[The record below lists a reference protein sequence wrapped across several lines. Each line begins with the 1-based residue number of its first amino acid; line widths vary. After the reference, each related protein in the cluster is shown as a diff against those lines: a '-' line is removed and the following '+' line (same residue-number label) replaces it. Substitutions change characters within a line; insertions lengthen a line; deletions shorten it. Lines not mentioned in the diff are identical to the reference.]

1 MKDRLLTLALAFG
14 AFVAFY
20 AVMAPKPSAP
30 QERATRPVSIE
41 AGPNGYLG
49 LVRWLEAERVP
60 VLSLRER
67 FGKLRAVPGLAAS
80 TGNLLVSTA
89 PHLYPIRDSEV
100 WPLRD
105 WVQQGNTL
113 LVVAGLSDTPDWSM
127 EEGVDVAFMEHL
139 QDMTQMTFSE
149 WPGALDTEAPAEGAP
164 AAAESNTPKAMP
176 APKPDQPKNDDSKD
190 VDSEED
196 ASLSDMLDAQAK
208 LDEPLRFAM
217 EPVAPHPLLDGV
229 TKVSALS
236 EYPTSKWNGWF
247 SATGAM
253 ELAHDPESG
262 TPVLWLVPVG
272 QGQIIVSAYGSIL
285 TNKLLGDDN
294 NARLLANIVRWSLRG
309 GGKVIIDDAHQ
320 GMVAFYDPEAF
331 FGDSRLHVTLWWL
344 AGLWLLFVIGSQRLR
359 PALSSWNPVDI
370 TGFVRATGG
379 FMARVMRP
387 AAVGQQMIANFFND
401 ARKHLGLA
409 ADGAPLWDWLRAQP
423 AVSSQDIEWL
433 QTLHAKVQ
441 QGRRV
446 DLSQLHNLL
455 ARLRAALN

>member
-20 AVMAPKPSAP
+20 AVMAPKPEAP
-30 QERATRPVSIE
+30 RERPTRPISIE

-49 LVRWLEAERVP
+49 LVRWLEAEHVP

-67 FGKLRAVPGLAAS
+67 FGKLNGVPGLASA

-89 PHLYPIRDSEV
+89 PHVYPIRGSEV

-105 WVQQGNTL
+105 WVRKGNTL

-127 EEGVDVAFMEHL
+127 EDGVDDAFLEHL
-139 QDMTQMTFSE
+139 QTMTQMNFSQLPAE
-149 WPGALDTEAPAEGAP
+149 VETEPAEGASDAP
-164 AAAESNTPKAMP
+164 ETKPGQKPKAP
-176 APKPDQPKNDDSKD
+176 PDDSD
-190 VDSEED
+190 ADDFED
-196 ASLSDMLDAQAK
+196 DAASLSEIADAQTK
-208 LDEPLRFAM
+208 LDEPLRFEMQPAG
-217 EPVAPHPLLDGV
+217 AHSLLQGV
-229 TKVSALS
+229 SKVSAQS
-236 EYPTSKWNGWF
+236 EYPTSKWDGW
-247 SATGAM
+247 SNDTGAM

-262 TPVLWLVPVG
+262 APVLWLLPEG

-285 TNKLLGDDN
+285 TNKLLGDDG
-294 NARLLANIVRWSLRG
+294 NARLLANIVRWSLRD

-320 GMVAFYDPEAF
+320 GLVAFYDPEAF

-344 AGLWLLFVIGSQRLR
+344 LGLWLLFVIGSQRLR
-359 PALSSWNPVDI
+359 PAQSSWNPVDI

-387 AAVGQQMIANFFND
+387 AAAGQQMIANFFND
-401 ARKHLGLA
+401 ARKRLGLVT
-409 ADGAPLWDWLRAQP
+409 DGAPLWDWLHAQP
-423 AVSSQDIEWL
+423 VVSSDDIERL
-433 QTLHAKVQ
+433 QTLHARVQ

-446 DLSQLHNLL
+446 DLAQLHNLL
-455 ARLRAALN
+455 ARLRVALN

>member
-20 AVMAPKPSAP
+20 AVMAPKPPAP
-30 QERATRPVSIE
+30 QERATRPVSVE

-67 FGKLRAVPGLAAS
+67 FGKLHALPGLAAS

-89 PHLYPIRDSEV
+89 PHLYPMRDSEV

-105 WVQQGNTL
+105 WVQRGNTL

-127 EEGVDVAFMEHL
+127 DEGVDVAFMQHL

-149 WPGALDTEAPAEGAP
+149 LP
-164 AAAESNTPKAMP
+164 AAAEPSP
-176 APKPDQPKNDDSKD
+176 AKPTQLPSNDDSGAAD
-190 VDSEED
+190 PEQG
-196 ASLSDMLDAQAK
+196 ASLNKILDAQAK
-208 LDEPLRFAM
+208 LDEPLRFQM
-217 EPVAPHPLLDGV
+217 QPVAPHPLLEGV

-236 EYPTSKWNGWF
+236 EYPTSKWQGWF
-247 SATGAM
+247 SPTGAL

-262 TPVLWLVPVG
+262 APVLWLLPVG

-309 GGKVIIDDAHQ
+309 GGKVIIDDVHQ
-320 GMVAFYDPEAF
+320 GMVAFYDPDAF

-344 AGLWLLFVIGSQRLR
+344 FGLWLLFVIGSQRLR
-359 PALSSWNPVDI
+359 PAQSSWNPVDI

-379 FMARVMRP
+379 FMARVMHP
-387 AAVGQQMIANFFND
+387 AAAGQQMIANFFND

-423 AVSSQDIEWL
+423 AVSSRDIDWL
-433 QTLHAKVQ
+433 QTLHAKVE

-446 DLSQLHNLL
+446 DLTQLHNLL

>member
-20 AVMAPKPSAP
+20 VVMAPKPEAP
-30 QERATRPVSIE
+30 QERPTRPISVE

-67 FGKLRAVPGLAAS
+67 FGKLNEIPGLES
-80 TGNLLVSTA
+80 RTGNLLISTT

-100 WPLRD
+100 WPLRG
-105 WVQQGNTL
+105 WIQRGNTL

-127 EEGVDVAFMEHL
+127 QEGVDAAFLDHL
-139 QDMTQMTFSE
+139 QSMTQMSFSQVPPDQE
-149 WPGALDTEAPAEGAP
+149 
-164 AAAESNTPKAMP
+164 ESAPKA
-176 APKPDQPKNDDSKD
+176 DQQPEKDDAAD
-190 VDSEED
+190 DI
-196 ASLSDMLDAQAK
+196 ASLQEMVDAQTK
-208 LDEPLRFAM
+208 LDEPQRFEMQPAG
-217 EPVAPHPLLDGV
+217 AHPLLDGV

-236 EYPTSKWNGWF
+236 EYPTAKWDGWYG
-247 SATGAM
+247 ATGAM

-262 TPVLWLVPVG
+262 APVLWLLREGEG
-272 QGQIIVSAYGSIL
+272 QVIVSGYGSIL
-285 TNKLLGDDN
+285 TNKLLGDEG

-309 GGKVIIDDAHQ
+309 GGKVIVDDAHQ

-344 AGLWLLFVIGSQRLR
+344 LGMWLLFVIGSQRLR
-359 PALSSWNPVDI
+359 PAQSSWNPVDI

-387 AAVGQQMIANFFND
+387 AAAGQQMIANFFND
-401 ARKHLGLA
+401 ARKRLGLVI
-409 ADGAPLWDWLRAQP
+409 DGSPLWDWLRAQTV
-423 AVSSQDIEWL
+423 VSSEDVERL
-433 QTLHAKVQ
+433 QTLYAKVQ
-441 QGRRV
+441 HGGRV
-446 DLSQLHNLL
+446 DLTQLHNLL
-455 ARLRAALN
+455 TRLRAALN